1 MPSKSKFIA
10 ELLDANGD
18 VLLSNLDNINVYDAA
33 TSSTGYFDLPSG
45 TTAQRPGSPATGN
58 IRHNTENAVVE
69 FYDGE
74 NWIPTVP
81 LTTISSISGNIF
93 YQLATEIDVNFT
105 DTSLNNT
112 GNYISFFAGSTLI
125 TQSVANR
132 TITNGVMSNVPVPS
146 SVYNAYSAGNNIS
159 ISVTLANGFTTNT
172 VTKTVLTPATGG
184 NTVATSSD
192 GTYRYHAFTAGGTF
206 NSQGVTSI
214 EYLVVAGGGG
224 GGGSNSNSNVGNGG
238 GGGAGGLL
246 NGTLTI
252 NANTAYT
259 VVVGPG
265 GGADPT
271 GLPGSNSTIS
281 GTGITTVTALGGG
294 GGGYYSGGSADS
306 GGSGGGGGYAQGTA
320 GSGTAGQGN
329 DGGAASGSATGGGGG
344 AGAVGQAGS
353 GNQAGAGGIG
363 RQFSHWA
370 TATSTGD
377 NGYYAGGG
385 GGGGSTFGTA
395 KLPGAGGQGGGADG
409 GATANTTPTAATA
422 NTGGGGGGRTINTS
436 SGSGGAGG
444 SGIVII
450 RYALK

>member
-1 MPSKSKFIA
+1 MTIRKVTNRSSTITVSSTTVSG
-10 ELLDANGD
+10 DAN
-18 VLLSNLDNINVYDAA
+18 
-33 TSSTGYFDLPSG
+33 TSTGAFDLPAG
-45 TTAQRPGSPATGN
+45 TTAQRPGSPTTGN
-58 IRHNTENAVVE
+58 IRHNTETAVVE
-69 FYDGE
+69 FYDG
-74 NWIPTVP
+74 NSWVPTVP
-81 LTTISSISGNIF
+81 LTAIDTISGNIF
-93 YQLATEIDVNFT
+93 YNIASQIDINFT
-105 DTSLNNT
+105 D
-112 GNYISFFAGSTLI
+112 STLN
-125 TQSVANR
+125 SSGN
-132 TITNGVMSNVPVPS
+132 TITFKAGATTVATVTSQTVINGVISNVSIPS
-146 SVYNAYSAGNNIS
+146 AVYQGYSAGNNIS
-159 ISVTLANGFTTNT
+159 ISMTTATGLTTNA
-172 VTKTVLTPATGG
+172 VTTTILSPATGG
-184 NTVATSSD
+184 NTVVTSSD